1 MPSVFAT
8 LRLAAGCT
16 VAVTVEMVAVGVST
30 VSKELTVPFT
40 TLLNVPVKVDRKT
53 AVIVYLT
60 APLIDKDTVLLIL
73 PVPDADEQAV
83 VTTVVAT
90 PGATTPQTQVTD
102 VNAVDRLS
110 VTVELCTTEGPALF
124 TKTEYVMVCVPW
136 MIEVGDWVFET
147 LKPLGKPLDKSPCL
161 AKSVV
166 VSVVATKVVG
176 LME

>member
-1 MPSVFAT
+1 VVPATVVVMPSVLAT

-40 TLLNVPVKVDRKT
+40 TLLNVPVNVDRKT

-73 PVPDADEQAV
+73 PVPDADEQEV
-83 VTTVVAT
+83 VTTVVVT

-110 VTVELCTTEGPALF
+110 VTVEL
-124 TKTEYVMVCVPW
+124 
-136 MIEVGDWVFET
+136 
-147 LKPLGKPLDKSPCL
+147 
-161 AKSVV
+161 
-166 VSVVATKVVG
+166 
-176 LME
+176 